1 MKQNRRI
8 VILTGGFSEESDVS
22 KVTSSEIAKALK
34 SKNYEIKMIDP
45 IEFKSY
51 SKMIIAIKEF
61 EPFIIFN
68 GLHGAGGEDGRIQSI
83 LSLENLPFTGSGY
96 KASAISM
103 DKYVS
108 GILAKYIGIITPERY
123 LIYKDFEYDIDLISE
138 RLGFPMVV
146 KPNDSGSSVGVS
158 IIKNKNEANNAI
170 DKASKFSKK
179 ILFEKFIEGR
189 ELTVSILGNKSLPVV
204 EIKPKDGWYDYT
216 NKYTKGKTI
225 YEAPAKLTS
234 EEKAKIQEDAL
245 RVFNLFGCKAYARV
259 DFRYD
264 GKNFYF
270 LEVNTLPGMTPLSL
284 TPMAAKEEGY
294 NFKELLEEIIKLSL
308 KN

>member
-108 GILAKYIGIITPERY
+108 GILAKYIGIIVPDRY
-123 LIYKDFEYDIDLISE
+123 LIYKDFEYDINSISE
-138 RLGFPMVV
+138 KIGFPMVV

-158 IIKNKNEANNAI
+158 IIKNINEADNAI

-189 ELTVSILGNKSLPVV
+189 ELTVTILGNKALPVV

-234 EEKAKIQEDAL
+234 KEKAEIQKDAL
-245 RVFNLFGCKAYARV
+245 RIFHLFSCKAYARV

-294 NFKELLEEIIKLSL
+294 SFEELLEEIIKLSL